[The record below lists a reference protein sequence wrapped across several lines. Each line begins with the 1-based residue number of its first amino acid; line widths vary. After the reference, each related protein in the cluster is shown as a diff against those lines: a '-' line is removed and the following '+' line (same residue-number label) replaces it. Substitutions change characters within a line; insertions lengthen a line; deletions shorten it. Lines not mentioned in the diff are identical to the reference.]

1 MRAFP
6 LVTTLFIKDLAS
18 GLAIDEISSDALVPT
33 FTLAN
38 NITIPLIG
46 LGSASGVGY
55 LHVDSAIKAGYR
67 FIDTAQSASWGYKE
81 NEVGNAVFDA
91 KLRWE
96 DWKTGE
102 ADDYVFVQTKIHP
115 QDLGYKS
122 TKEAI
127 ARSLS
132 TLRVSSL
139 DSVLLHKP
147 RCWEGVCDHE
157 PEGTW
162 EDSWKALEEAY
173 DDGIVRSVGICDVDD
188 SLLDRLLTKRIKP
201 TIIQNWFDPYHQDK
215 KLRERIAAI
224 NTQQEENGQVKG
236 KILYQAYSTLGT
248 QWKMRGYVENPVFD
262 NYILKNIAKKHGVS
276 VPQVLINWATQQG
289 VMVLPASTQISH
301 QEANLNSFAFVLSHE
316 DIDAINSLDGHPP
329 GKRGQRSFHNGN
341 EQGLDPSTI
350 DPNKVDVHF
359 INEINTRVKV
369 YWVQKE
375 GENQEKHILMGEM
388 TRLSDKVNLDSFHG
402 HEFVFK
408 DGTEAGDGRLLHR
421 VSVDRNEGR
430 RQYFKITDMSGE
442 L

>member
-1 MRAFP
+1 MRTCP
-6 LVTTLFIKDLAS
+6 LITTLLIKQLAS
-18 GLAIDEISSDALVPT
+18 GIAIDESSPAALVPT

-81 NEVGNAVFDA
+81 HEVGNAVFDA
-91 KLRWE
+91 KRRWE
-96 DWKTGE
+96 DWKNGD

-122 TKEAI
+122 TKAAI
-127 ARSLS
+127 SRSLS
-132 TLRVSSL
+132 NLRVSSL

-173 DDGIVRSVGICDVDD
+173 DDGIVRSIGICDVDD
-188 SLLDRLLTKRIKP
+188 YLLDRLLTKRIKP
-201 TIIQNWFDPYHQDK
+201 TIIQNWLDPYHQDK
-215 KLRERIAAI
+215 KLRERIADI
-224 NTQQEENGQVKG
+224 NMQHEEKGLLEG

-248 QWKMRGYVENPVFD
+248 QWKMKGYAENPVFD
-262 NYILKNIAKKHGVS
+262 NYLLKNIAKKHGVS

-289 VMVLPASTQISH
+289 VMVLPASTKISH
-301 QEANLNSFAFVLSHE
+301 QEDNFNSFAFVLTQE
-316 DIDAINSLDGHPP
+316 DIDAIDSLDGHPP

-341 EQGLDPSTI
+341 EQGLDSSTV
-350 DPNKVDVHF
+350 DPNKVEVHF
-359 INEINTRVKV
+359 INENNKPVQV

-375 GENQEKHILMGEM
+375 GSNKENTFLWE
-388 TRLSDKVNLDSFHG
+388 R
-402 HEFVFK
+402 
-408 DGTEAGDGRLLHR
+408 
-421 VSVDRNEGR
+421 
-430 RQYFKITDMSGE
+430 
-442 L
+442 